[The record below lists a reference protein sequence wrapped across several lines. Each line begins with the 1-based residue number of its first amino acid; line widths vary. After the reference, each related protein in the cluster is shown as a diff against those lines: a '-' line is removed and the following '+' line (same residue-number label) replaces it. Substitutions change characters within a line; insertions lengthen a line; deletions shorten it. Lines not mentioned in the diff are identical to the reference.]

1 MPTVSNSEGDEHKP
15 GHDGAET
22 PPVHADVGVGIAKV
36 GRNSEKAQGGN
47 GGHDA
52 SADPEVPAPVEQL
65 ARGGADQNADIEAD
79 AGAGAVDAEDEV
91 LPWARAVDTAEEG
104 DAGR

>member
-1 MPTVSNSEGDEHKP
+1 MSTVSDSESNEHKA

-22 PPVHADVGVGIAKV
+22 PPVHANIGVGIAEV
-36 GRNSEKAQGGN
+36 GRNGEKSQGSN

-79 AGAGAVDAEDEV
+79 AGASAVDAEDEV